1 MVPRH
6 EPRNHPDHDMN
17 EYDREEQQ
25 VAVQAEIIEFDE
37 HEPIDPLALG
47 LILPDDPTEREQVLL
62 SAIAQAQTDASS
74 YLDDLQRVAADFDN
88 YRKRTQRDLSL
99 SIERA
104 AERVVERVLPV
115 LDTFDAAL
123 ATEVETPAEQKL
135 LSGLLGTRDQLLDVL
150 SAEGLEVIP
159 TTGEPFDPEV
169 HEAMMATGT
178 GTGGAIVVASEMR
191 KGYTLKGKVIRA
203 ALVSVNHE

>member
-1 MVPRH
+1 MS
-6 EPRNHPDHDMN
+6 D
-17 EYDREEQQ
+17 YDREDQPE
-25 VAVQAEIIEFDE
+25 AVQAEIIELDE
-37 HEPIDPLALG
+37 REPIDPLALG
-47 LILPDDPTEREQVLL
+47 LILPDDPTEREQMLL
-62 SAIAQAQTDASS
+62 RAIAQAQADASA

-135 LSGLLGTRDQLLDVL
+135 LSGMLGTRDQLLDVL

-178 GTGGAIVVASEMR
+178 GNDAIVVASEMR

>member
-1 MVPRH
+1 
-6 EPRNHPDHDMN
+6 MN

-25 VAVQAEIIEFDE
+25 EAVQAEIIEFDE
-37 HEPIDPLALG
+37 REPIDPLALG
-47 LILPDDPTEREQVLL
+47 LILPNDPTEREQVLL
-62 SAIAQAQTDASS
+62 SAIAQAQADASA

-123 ATEVETPAEQKL
+123 ATGAETPAEQKL
-135 LSGLLGTRDQLLDVL
+135 LSGMLSTRDQLLDL
-150 SAEGLEVIP
+150 LKAEGLEVIP
-159 TTGEPFDPEV
+159 TTGEPFNPEV
-169 HEAMMATGT
+169 HEAMMATG
-178 GTGGAIVVASEMR
+178 GGSDAIVVASEMR

>member
-1 MVPRH
+1 
-6 EPRNHPDHDMN
+6 MN

>member
-1 MVPRH
+1 
-6 EPRNHPDHDMN
+6 MN
-17 EYDREEQQ
+17 DYAREDQQ
-25 VAVQAEIIEFDE
+25 EAVQAEIIELDE
-37 HEPIDPLALG
+37 LEPIDPLALG
-47 LILPDDPTEREQVLL
+47 LILPDDPTEREQALL
-62 SAIAQAQTDASS
+62 REIAQAQGDASA

-88 YRKRTQRDLSL
+88 YRKRTQRDLSM

-123 ATEVETPAEQKL
+123 ATEAETPAEQKL
-135 LSGLLGTRDQLLDVL
+135 LSGMLGTRDQLLDVL
-150 SAEGLEVIP
+150 KAEGLEVIP
-159 TTGEPFDPEV
+159 TTGEPFNPEV

-178 GTGGAIVVASEMR
+178 GSDAIVVASEMR